1 MHSPRMYRVKQIS
14 ISAFGYRRI
23 ALRISK
29 VKIENFRCLE
39 NVELAVDDLT
49 VLIGANGTGKS
60 SVLRALRWFFDGGE
74 LDTWDVCGQMPDIQ
88 IVVGVTFRD
97 LTPADREQLGSYA
110 TEETAT
116 FWRTWSAEEGE
127 KLTGRALAYAPFEK
141 VRGLGTATERKK
153 AYSELRR
160 EEPTLEPP
168 SANSG
173 AAAEQAMRDWESSN
187 PDELTLATTSATH
200 LFGFRG
206 QPRLAGRFDYVFVP
220 AVSDAEEQTRHAR
233 GTLLQQVMSRSLT
246 NQDQVEDRLKEIHSE
261 TTERVD
267 GVLREEHG
275 EKLDELSE
283 RFTSALREYVP
294 TGSVTF
300 EPQPPEMKM
309 PPMQV
314 GLRVADGEFET
325 DVGRQGHGFQRAL
338 LMAAVQELS
347 RAEDSGDPPA
357 LFLAIEEPELYQHP
371 TQARHF
377 ARTLSELPRS
387 GQGAIQIGYAT
398 HNEHFVDPSRYE
410 CLRRFQKKVGG
421 ATRYPTAE
429 ISMATTDGI
438 AQELSNIMDIEQVPR
453 RISITLQRTLS
464 EAVFAHAVVLVEGR
478 TDEALLRGVADREG
492 GFDAMGVA
500 IIDAQG
506 KMQLSTSWA
515 ILKHLGIP
523 TFLIFDG
530 DKGVEARGRS
540 QGKSEKNIASDI
552 ANVTRWNQNLLS
564 LLELQEEDWPA
575 TRVRSQHAIFED
587 TLEDE
592 LKRAWPEMFSLS
604 ERIKD
609 EGGEWR
615 PKSEDCYR
623 QAARD
628 CEGEIP
634 RSLADILTAV
644 KSKL

>member
-1 MHSPRMYRVKQIS
+1 M
-14 ISAFGYRRI
+14 
-23 ALRISK
+23 RISE
-29 VKIENFRCLE
+29 VKIANFRCLG
-39 NVELAVDDLT
+39 NVELAVDDLV

-74 LDTWDVCGQMPDIQ
+74 LDVRDICGQMPDARIT
-88 IVVGVTFRD
+88 VRVTFRD

-110 TEETAT
+110 KEETAT

-141 VRGLGTATERKK
+141 IRSLNTANERKK
-153 AYSELRR
+153 AYSDLRR
-160 EEPTLEPP
+160 EEPGLELP

-173 AAAEQAMRDWESSN
+173 TAVEQAMRDWEASN
-187 PDELTLATTSATH
+187 PDELAPATASATH
-200 LFGFRG
+200 LFGFSG

-246 NQDQVEDRLKEIHSE
+246 NQEQVEERLKEIHSE
-261 TTERVD
+261 TADRVD

-275 EKLDELSE
+275 EKLEELSE
-283 RFTSALREYVP
+283 RFTGALREYVP

-314 GLRVADGEFET
+314 SLRVADGEVET

-371 TQARHF
+371 AQARHF
-377 ARTLSELPRS
+377 ARILSELPRS
-387 GQGAIQIGYAT
+387 GRGAIQVGYAT

-410 CLRRFQKKVGG
+410 CLRRFRKKIDRLTGC
-421 ATRYPTAE
+421 PTAK

-438 AQELSNIMDIEQVPR
+438 ARELSNIMDIEQVPR
-453 RISITLQRTLS
+453 RISITLQRTLA

-500 IIDAQG
+500 VIDVQG

-552 ANVTRWNQNLLS
+552 MNVTRWNQNLLS
-564 LLELQEEDWPA
+564 LLQLQEEDWPA
-575 TRVRSQHAIFED
+575 TSVSSEHAIFED
-587 TLEDE
+587 TLEDT
-592 LKRAWPEMFSLS
+592 LKREWPEMFSLS

-615 PKSEDCYR
+615 PKPEDCYR
-623 QAARD
+623 EAARD
-628 CEGEIP
+628 CAGEIP
-634 RSLADILTAV
+634 ESLADILAAV